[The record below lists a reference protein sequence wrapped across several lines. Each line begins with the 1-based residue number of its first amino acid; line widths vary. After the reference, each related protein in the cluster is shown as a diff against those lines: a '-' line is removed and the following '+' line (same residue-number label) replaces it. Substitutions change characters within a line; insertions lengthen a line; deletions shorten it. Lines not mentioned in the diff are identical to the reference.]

1 MCFGVIFRMW
11 VVREFMNLWL
21 CEIKI
26 SVFWYSFSVM
36 FSDLMDFIFRWLV
49 GLFMIRMF
57 GFCIINLL
65 NSICF
70 FFLLESILVGF
81 LMLFWLNSKWL
92 RMLCIVCLLLFFC
105 FYWFIYLNMVR
116 LFLNLYLWFWV

>member
-11 VVREFMNLWL
+11 VVREFTNLWL